1 MDFLLKSAK
10 YIFKKND
17 FKIIRYNNNIMEK
30 LKEIYYL
37 NDIFKDEINISIL
50 FNDYLREPIKNNIT
64 LDKLFDGHYHS
75 EKSKSDINY
84 AKSIKFFINNLYSFK
99 KIKNNNLDFIYNNFN
114 ILIIEYLEY
123 YLKKKL
129 RLTTFKSRL
138 AAILRVLYLMF
149 DNKDFELY
157 KNISSV
163 QDNISTIINQKEGN
177 NKRDELEET
186 KHIDFSL
193 ILKRRDDI
201 ENLFHN
207 FSDKFNKTAYDIN
220 QDLILLSLYSLLPPE
235 RCELFD
241 LKFYNSLSINENNN
255 EDYILIENNKCFLI
269 LNKIKK
275 THSSIKINIY
285 NECIKLNDL
294 LIESYT
300 LYKRNN
306 VFTAKN
312 KYPVFK
318 SVKAPN
324 IANRFKVIFKD
335 YNKNIGVNAIRSSYI
350 SYKLKNPCITYNQKE
365 NIANKMRT
373 SVTQIEKHYKKLD
386 DIQYEIEEPKS
397 IKMVKLP
404 KTEKEIMKTYYEKA
418 KDKIA
423 KQQKEY
429 RQNRNIP
436 AYRIKLIRKLNNDKD
451 YIHKT
456 TKAILDKYNIQQ
468 GEDGRY
474 F

>member
-1 MDFLLKSAK
+1 MD
-10 YIFKKND
+10 
-17 FKIIRYNNNIMEK
+17 K
-30 LKEIYYL
+30 LKDVYYS
-37 NDIFKDEINISIL
+37 NDIFKDEIDISIL
-50 FNDYLREPIKNNIT
+50 FNDYPREPIKNHIT
-64 LDKLFDGHYHS
+64 LDKLFHGHYHS

-99 KIKNNNLDFIYNNFN
+99 KIKHYNLDFIFNNFHFL
-114 ILIIEYLEY
+114 ILEYLEY
-123 YLKKKL
+123 YLKKNL
-129 RLTTFKSRL
+129 RLATFKSRL

-149 DNKDFELY
+149 DNKEFQLY
-157 KNISSV
+157 KNITLV
-163 QDNISTIINQKEGN
+163 QDNISAFINLKEGN

-201 ENLFHN
+201 ETAFINLP
-207 FSDKFNKTAYDIN
+207 DKFNKTAYDLH
-220 QDLILLSLYSLLPPE
+220 QDLILLSLYSLIPPE
-235 RCELFD
+235 RCELFH
-241 LKFYNSLSINENNN
+241 LTFRNSLSIDQND
-255 EDYILIENNKCFLI
+255 DYIFIDNNKCILI

-275 THSSIKINIY
+275 NHSSISINIF
-285 NECIKLNDL
+285 NECVKLNDL
-294 LIESYT
+294 LILSYT
-300 LYKRNN
+300 LYKRDHL
-306 VFTAKN
+306 FTAKN
-312 KYPVFK
+312 KFPFFI
-318 SVKAPN
+318 SVKPPN

-350 SYKLKNPCITYNQKE
+350 SYKLKNPSITYNDKV
-365 NIANKMRT
+365 NIANNMRT
-373 SVTQIEKHYKKLD
+373 SIKQIELSYNKLD
-386 DIQYEIEEPKS
+386 DIHLEIDDPKP
-397 IKMVKLP
+397 IKLVKLP
-404 KTEKEIMKTYYEKA
+404 KTEKEIMKSYYEKA

-456 TKAILDKYNIQQ
+456 TKPILDKYNIIL
-468 GEDGRY
+468 GNDGRY